1 MLLTQIFPGYH
12 EAIAIYQK
20 VTLGLASRD
29 EHTDPIKHK
38 NVTERTRRF
47 TSITGN
53 IRIFQIYKY
62 QNFIFPY

>member
-20 VTLGLASRD
+20 VTLGLASRE
-29 EHTDPIKHK
+29 EHTDLTKHQ
-38 NVTERTRRF
+38 NVTERTHRF